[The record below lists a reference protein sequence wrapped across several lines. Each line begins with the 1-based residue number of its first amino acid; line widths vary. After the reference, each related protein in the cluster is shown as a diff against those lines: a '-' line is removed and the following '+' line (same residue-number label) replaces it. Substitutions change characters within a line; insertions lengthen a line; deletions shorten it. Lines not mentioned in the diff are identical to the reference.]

1 MAYKSVPIRQD
12 PYIRGVLKRMAPE
25 VRTSFSDGQLV
36 ALKSALGAKSW
47 GVHPVDI
54 RKTIGFWKLRY
65 YIVFLMGKEKRPP
78 ERRTK
83 QKLRLTE
90 LIFLTITIIFMIVVG
105 FALLYLAKSALGID
119 MVEGQST
126 GFWDLLFG

>member
-1 MAYKSVPIRQD
+1 
-12 PYIRGVLKRMAPE
+12 MAPE

-36 ALKSALGAKSW
+36 ALKAALGAKSW

-54 RKTIGFWKLRY
+54 RKTFGFWKFQY
-65 YIVFLMGKEKRPP
+65 YIVLLLGREKRVP
-78 ERRTK
+78 ERRVK

-90 LIFLTITIIFMIVVG
+90 LMFLTSTIIFMIAVG
-105 FALLYLAKSALGID
+105 FALLYLMKSALGID

-126 GFWDLLFG
+126 GFWNFLFG